1 MAHHAKASEK
11 IRESFEKVR
20 ESFEG
25 IRLVLERGFES
36 VGISGVLTA
45 AGGAIS
51 IEELIKTS
59 RWLLEGLFPTSV
71 GTDGFSHSDDGDTI
85 MTNVSFSADLCLPV
99 QVRYLSLYRFKY
111 LLQNLPKV
119 WFL

>member
-11 IRESFEKVR
+11 IGESFEKVR

-51 IEELIKTS
+51 IEELIKTT
-59 RWLLEGLFPTSV
+59 RWLLEGLSRQVSELMASATPMMVIRSWPMLVSVLTSV
-71 GTDGFSHSDDGDTI
+71 CRYR
-85 MTNVSFSADLCLPV
+85 SANFPFIASSIFC
-99 QVRYLSLYRFKY
+99 RIY
-111 LLQNLPKV
+111 
-119 WFL
+119 